1 MAADMPPTVPPAGA
15 PPRPPARKPGDPYCA
30 NCGYS
35 LVNLADA
42 SRCPECGKPLVE
54 VLARWGGES
63 RKARRYRS
71 ESELFGVPIVCV
83 ALGARPEFGESF
95 GHAIGIIAIGDVARG
110 GIAIG
115 GRATGIVAVG
125 GLACGIASLGG
136 MSIGLLTAL
145 GGMTVGG
152 FAVGGFAIGGIATGG
167 GAIGGIAQGG
177 MAIGYY
183 GRGGGVVAA
192 HGISGRGTD
201 PEAVRFFESVSP
213 VLGGGRGIN
222 ARGFMTQSAG
232 IGFALALSCILAVAI
247 AAVVG
252 HRSWSSRKV
261 RDRAAGVS
269 R

>member
-1 MAADMPPTVPPAGA
+1 MAADTPPTVPPAGTT
-15 PPRPPARKPGDPYCA
+15 PRPPARKPGDPYCA

-54 VLARWGGES
+54 VLARWAGES
-63 RKARRYRS
+63 RKAKRYRS
-71 ESELFGVPIVCV
+71 ESELFGIPIVCI
-83 ALGARPEFGESF
+83 AIGARPEFGESE
-95 GHAIGIIAIGDVARG
+95 GRALGIIAIGNVARG

-115 GRATGIVAVG
+115 GSAFGIVAVG
-125 GLACGIASLGG
+125 GLACGIVSLGG
-136 MSIGLLTAL
+136 MSIGLLSAL

-152 FAVGGFAIGGIATGG
+152 FAAGGFAIGGIATGG

-183 GRGGGVVAA
+183 GRGGGVFAA

-201 PEAVRFFESVSP
+201 PEAVRFFDAVSP
-213 VLGGGRGIN
+213 VLGGGRGMN
-222 ARGFMTQSAG
+222 ARGFMSQSAG
-232 IGFALALSCILAVAI
+232 IGLALMLACILAVAI
-247 AAVVG
+247 AAVIG
-252 HRSWSSRKV
+252 HRTWASRKA
-261 RDRAAGVS
+261 RDSASGVA